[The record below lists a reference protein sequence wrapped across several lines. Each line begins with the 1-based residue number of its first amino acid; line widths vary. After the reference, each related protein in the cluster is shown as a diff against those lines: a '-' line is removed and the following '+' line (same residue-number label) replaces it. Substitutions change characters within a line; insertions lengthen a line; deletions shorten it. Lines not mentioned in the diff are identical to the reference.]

1 MYEDLEAV
9 AQLRMGRATDRIAK
23 ECSETLVRTGAE
35 FAARGLSR
43 SGPFEAARLKLFLN
57 SAEQICREV
66 ANTWRDLII
75 RKDGKLSQSGI
86 AFIMSKVEE
95 SGQSQA
101 RNILPA
107 SQTGGSGDLPAWAH
121 EQLAH
126 GVHSVVASIRRDL
139 EIERRETELFPS
151 DSTTASREVFVI
163 MAAREELRPLYEE
176 AICPAVRQ
184 NGLEPFLMVQ
194 REPQASISNEILSR
208 IETAKLILADLTF
221 ERPNC
226 YYEVGYAQAKGKKV
240 LFTVRSDHDP
250 RRMNRQLSDPKIH
263 FDLDSHRFSFWEECN
278 WTPLLVELNE
288 RIRQAIHGLQTS
300 STVSDRLSEKGEN
313 EVLTYL
319 QGIQSGKPGTL
330 LFYDHFVAQEL
341 GWPLDEVRL
350 VLKRLFDKG
359 WIERLA
365 GGYCLKNR

>member
-107 SQTGGSGDLPAWAH
+107 
-121 EQLAH
+121 
-126 GVHSVVASIRRDL
+126 
-139 EIERRETELFPS
+139 
-151 DSTTASREVFVI
+151 
-163 MAAREELRPLYEE
+163 
-176 AICPAVRQ
+176 
-184 NGLEPFLMVQ
+184 
-194 REPQASISNEILSR
+194 
-208 IETAKLILADLTF
+208 
-221 ERPNC
+221 
-226 YYEVGYAQAKGKKV
+226 
-240 LFTVRSDHDP
+240 
-250 RRMNRQLSDPKIH
+250 
-263 FDLDSHRFSFWEECN
+263 
-278 WTPLLVELNE
+278 
-288 RIRQAIHGLQTS
+288 
-300 STVSDRLSEKGEN
+300 
-313 EVLTYL
+313 
-319 QGIQSGKPGTL
+319 
-330 LFYDHFVAQEL
+330 
-341 GWPLDEVRL
+341 
-350 VLKRLFDKG
+350 
-359 WIERLA
+359 
-365 GGYCLKNR
+365 